1 MRGGEVAISAFLTRL
16 PDPGHAVRLQDCNV
30 STFGRALHRL
40 DQVQAAWRAPARHW
54 WQFAAVAKSRG
65 FAAGGTRVSCDFS
78 IFSGTGVRSSK
89 YVRLDGR
96 SNYFRLG
103 PGCFVAS
110 RSGNSLCAPRCGPRA
125 RARAATGGFFS
136 EEVQSRAY
144 APPHASSVYRGPS
157 LPLPATHTLTRVGGP
172 TGTGARRWPREP
184 RHRRGARVGC
194 RPSWARRCTTRR
206 SSTTVRAARSPVRI
220 RSHCR
225 GTAHE
230 PRPASAAAAGAASG
244 STPTSLPG
252 TRSTHPLSLFST
264 VLSSGPAA
272 SALALATGL
281 GRCLPGVQAYLVR
294 RVSLVTEE
302 GAIACAK
309 VQAAPMYEVKLRPA
323 ISLAASR
330 HFMHSTRLASRP
342 RQSHLPRSGYGRAM
356 R

>member
-1 MRGGEVAISAFLTRL
+1 M
-16 PDPGHAVRLQDCNV
+16 
-30 STFGRALHRL
+30 
-40 DQVQAAWRAPARHW
+40 AA
-54 WQFAAVAKSRG
+54 
-65 FAAGGTRVSCDFS
+65 
-78 IFSGTGVRSSK
+78 
-89 YVRLDGR
+89 
-96 SNYFRLG
+96 
-103 PGCFVAS
+103 
-110 RSGNSLCAPRCGPRA
+110 RA
-125 RARAATGGFFS
+125 RARARWRRDWRLFS

-172 TGTGARRWPREP
+172 TGPRRWPREP

-230 PRPASAAAAGAASG
+230 PRPSSAAAAGAASG

-281 GRCLPGVQAYLVR
+281 GRCLPGVQASSGEKGILGHGRGRYR
-294 RVSLVTEE
+294 
-302 GAIACAK
+302 
-309 VQAAPMYEVKLRPA
+309 LR
-323 ISLAASR
+323 
-330 HFMHSTRLASRP
+330 
-342 RQSHLPRSGYGRAM
+342 
-356 R
+356 